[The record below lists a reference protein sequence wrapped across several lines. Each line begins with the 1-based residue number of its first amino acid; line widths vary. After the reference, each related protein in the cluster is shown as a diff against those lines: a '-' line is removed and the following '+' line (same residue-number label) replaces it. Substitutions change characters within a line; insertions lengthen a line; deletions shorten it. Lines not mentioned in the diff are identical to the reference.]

1 MIILMQIISAK
12 GYFIMT
18 MDLFL
23 NDYYR
28 LLKLLYDNQTVVLD
42 KKVVPLTQM
51 EICSV
56 LKMSKV
62 KVNTIFVE
70 LQKEG
75 LLIQETR
82 GKYSLTDKACAIV
95 DSIEKINQ
103 L

>member
-1 MIILMQIISAK
+1 
-12 GYFIMT
+12 MT

-23 NDYYR
+23 NDYYK

-42 KKVVPLTQM
+42 KKVVPLTQV

-56 LKMSKV
+56 LNMSKV

-82 GKYSLTDKACAIV
+82 GKYSLTDKACVIV
-95 DSIEKINQ
+95 DSVEKINQ
-103 L
+103 LYNNWKCQDKNVG